1 MNPNSGKS
9 IECWIEILD
18 DENGRRGAEKDE
30 AILIQRCY
38 LNQAESLRPM
48 AVAWYLTKKAK
59 RLASRGHWHQKKQ
72 ISALKGREA

>member
-9 IECWIEILD
+9 IECWIEILY

-38 LNQAESLRPM
+38 LN
-48 AVAWYLTKKAK
+48 
-59 RLASRGHWHQKKQ
+59 
-72 ISALKGREA
+72 